1 LMLAGENDAI
11 WAVTAARAGRSPTT
25 AAATQPATTMPI
37 GTLLLEQL
45 KQGHWTMLALLPP
58 SATAAKDFSFAILDG
73 RPVLAI
79 LLDHDEVRTF
89 SWNSDRAAWESTAQ
103 ISTAASTTQIKLL
116 RDLPHS
122 ALWSGGAS
130 GGGTIHFNDSSPIAL
145 AIAGDAAVQDLTVAA
160 QSIRVLSLVNGK
172 ITEYAFAPDGAARG
186 EVVLPQP
193 TSPQEQM
200 PFEWLSAVAAGL
212 LVLAL
217 LNTMRRREA
226 ATPESLEKAGVELAP
241 MMRRIVAGTID
252 ALPMIAVVFY
262 ILMNTTDSTDVEAIF
277 ASRQILIYSSTAVYI
292 LHTLIAELIW
302 GRSLGK
308 WVCGLRVVTID
319 GTPPR
324 RRAIVIR
331 NLLRVIDVGM
341 VFMLLVVLFSPL
353 RQRVGDLAAET
364 VVVKA
369 VEPPKT

>member
-1 LMLAGENDAI
+1 
-11 WAVTAARAGRSPTT
+11 
-25 AAATQPATTMPI
+25 
-37 GTLLLEQL
+37 
-45 KQGHWTMLALLPP
+45 
-58 SATAAKDFSFAILDG
+58 
-73 RPVLAI
+73 
-79 LLDHDEVRTF
+79 
-89 SWNSDRAAWESTAQ
+89 
-103 ISTAASTTQIKLL
+103 
-116 RDLPHS
+116 
-122 ALWSGGAS
+122 
-130 GGGTIHFNDSSPIAL
+130 
-145 AIAGDAAVQDLTVAA
+145 
-160 QSIRVLSLVNGK
+160 
-172 ITEYAFAPDGAARG
+172 
-186 EVVLPQP
+186 
-193 TSPQEQM
+193 
-200 PFEWLSAVAAGL
+200 
-212 LVLAL
+212 
-217 LNTMRRREA
+217 MRRREA